1 MATEIR
7 PGYRCEAPSMVG
19 RVPAAREKSR
29 PIVLLGLC
37 TEANYKIRYL
47 LTRMKRLTDL
57 CVAPQVP
64 ILRGGVL
71 EDLVHRPYHFCL
83 HLKMSLAPVVQRH
96 TVSS

>member
-37 TEANYKIRYL
+37 IRGKL
-47 LTRMKRLTDL
+47 QDKVSSNQDATIDEPF
-57 CVAPQVP
+57 APRAP
-64 ILRGGVL
+64 ILRGWNL
-71 EDLVHRPYHFCL
+71 EDLVHRPYHCCL
-83 HLKMSLAPVVQRH
+83 HLKMSLIPVVQRH